1 MPESV
6 RLAKRVIEL
15 NACSRSEAE
24 QTIAGGWVSVD
35 GVIVEDPGAHVT
47 SDQVVAISP
56 DAKPGVLEPMT
67 ILLHKPAGVI
77 TDDAMQLI
85 TAASRA
91 ADDRRA
97 TTFLKYHL
105 RNLTLTDRLED
116 HASGL
121 LVYTQDFRIA
131 RKLVDDAA
139 KTEHEI
145 VVEVQGDL
153 IDDGLKLLNYGL
165 KFNKRELPP
174 IKVSWQNETRL
185 RFALKTPPRGLIAHM
200 CEQVGLQVVSMKRIR
215 IGRLPLSSLQA
226 GQWRYLL
233 GYERF

>member
-1 MPESV
+1 MPESI
-6 RLAKRVIEL
+6 RLAKRIIEM

-35 GVIVEDPGAHVT
+35 GVVVEEPGTYVSPEQHV
-47 SDQVVAISP
+47 VISP
-56 DAKPGVLEPMT
+56 DARPGAIEPMT
-67 ILLHKPAGVI
+67 ILLHKPAGVL
-77 TDDAMQLI
+77 TDDAVQLI
-85 TAASRA
+85 MAATRS
-91 ADDRRA
+91 ADDRRE

-116 HASGL
+116 SASGL

-145 VVEVQGDL
+145 IVEVQGDL
-153 IDDGLKLLNYGL
+153 IENGLPLLMHGL

-185 RFALKTPPRGLIAHM
+185 RFALKTPPRGLIEHM
-200 CEQVGLQVVSMKRIR
+200 CEQVGLKVVSMKRIR
-215 IGRLPLSSLQA
+215 IGRLPLSSLPA

>member
-1 MPESV
+1 MPESI
-6 RLAKRVIEL
+6 RLAKRIIEIS
-15 NACSRSEAE
+15 ACSRNEAE

-35 GVIVEDPGAHVT
+35 GVIVEDPGTHV
-47 SDQVVAISP
+47 SPEQLVIVSP
-56 DAKPGVLEPMT
+56 DARPGVLEPMT
-67 ILLHKPAGVI
+67 ILLHKPADVL
-77 TDDAMQLI
+77 TDDAVRLI
-85 TAASRA
+85 TAGSRA
-91 ADDRRA
+91 AVDRRE

-116 HASGL
+116 SASGL

-145 VVEVQGDL
+145 IVEVQGDL
-153 IDDGLKLLNYGL
+153 IENGLELLKHGL

-185 RFALKTPPRGLIAHM
+185 RFAIKTPPRGLIEHM
-200 CEQVGLQVVSMKRIR
+200 CAQVGLQVVSMKRIR
-215 IGRLPLSSLQA
+215 IGRLPLASLPA